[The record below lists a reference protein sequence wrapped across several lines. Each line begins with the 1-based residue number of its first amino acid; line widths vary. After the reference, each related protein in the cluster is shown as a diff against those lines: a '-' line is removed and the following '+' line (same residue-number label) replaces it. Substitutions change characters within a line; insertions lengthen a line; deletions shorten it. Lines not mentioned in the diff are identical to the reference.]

1 MTILPFLAVA
11 FGAGALSLLTR
22 RSALVSGLVGL
33 GGLVLA
39 AVAAAGIG
47 ADDTLAVGGRELVG
61 SAYLRLFVLLGS
73 IVALALAV
81 LGFVTTTHRH
91 APGVLLG
98 SIGAA
103 GLALALP
110 DARIAVLAA
119 TAGGLIGILVTVL
132 RPPTARSVVV
142 ASREFRAIA
151 VAGVLAILATAWIGR
166 SLGTLAAEPAVFGMA
181 YLGFAAAV
189 AIRFGA
195 IPFHFWA
202 ARLADAAPEVTL
214 PMLMAWSPA
223 AFAVVALA
231 WADQS
236 VAPLALPLV
245 AERGLII
252 AVGAVSIVLG
262 AVAAWV
268 QDDLEHVVGYL
279 IIADAGVAILG
290 LAALQPDAW
299 EPART
304 WVLSFVVVRS
314 AFAAWA
320 VAVRAAFDTRRIP
333 DLRGWA
339 IRAPGLALAFAVIA
353 VAAIAWPGL
362 ASWNARAT
370 LIELTLDGP
379 FVLLVTL
386 GTLAPIA
393 VYGRLAVLG
402 LGRPAERMGE
412 GFVERP
418 ALPTGALGSA
428 ATGGRDAVRSV
439 ATTVVAAGRLNRV
452 FVASL
457 LVGALAL
464 LAFTVSAGGL
474 GVVDAARAV
483 PQQVPGPTDEP
494 ASPAP
499 TEVPSDRPEPSAIPS
514 PSVSVEVSPS
524 VDASVAPPSFQPLP
538 SASP

>member
-1 MTILPFLAVA
+1 VTIVPFLAVA

-22 RSALVSGLVGL
+22 RSTLVSGVIGI
-33 GGLVLA
+33 GGLLLA
-39 AVAAAGIG
+39 ALVAMGID
-47 ADDTLAVGGRELVG
+47 ADETMAVGGGELVG
-61 SAYLRLFVLLGS
+61 SAYLRLFVVLGS
-73 IVALALAV
+73 IVALILAI
-81 LGFVTTTHRH
+81 LGFATTTHRH
-91 APGVLLG
+91 APGVLLAG
-98 SIGAA
+98 IGAA

-119 TAGGLIGILVTVL
+119 SAGGLIGILVTVMT
-132 RPPTARSVVV
+132 PATARSVVV
-142 ASREFRAIA
+142 ASRELRAIA

-166 SLGTLAAEPAVFGMA
+166 SLGELAAEPAVFGMA

-236 VAPLALPLV
+236 VAPLVLPLS
-245 AERGLII
+245 AERGLIL

-262 AVAAWV
+262 AVAAWI

-290 LAALQPDAW
+290 LAALQPEAW

-320 VAVRAAFDTRRIP
+320 VALRAAFGTRRIP

-339 IRAPGLALAFAVIA
+339 IRAPGLGVAFVVIA
-353 VAAIAWPGL
+353 VAGIAWPGL

-370 LIELTLDGP
+370 LIDLTLDGP
-379 FVLLVTL
+379 FYLLVTL
-386 GTLAPIA
+386 GALAPIA
-393 VYGRLAVLG
+393 VYGRLAMVG
-402 LGRPAERMGE
+402 LARPAERLGP

-418 ALPTGALGSA
+418 ALPASVAVKGRGA
-428 ATGGRDAVRSV
+428 DAVR
-439 ATTVVAAGRLNRV
+439 AVAATVLEVGRLNRV
-452 FVASL
+452 LVASV
-457 LVGALAL
+457 LVGVLAVL
-464 LAFTVSAGGL
+464 SFTVSAGGL

-483 PQQVPGPTDEP
+483 PQQVPRPTDGPVSPSPSSGESAEP
-494 ASPAP
+494 TGAPSTAP
-499 TEVPSDRPEPSAIPS
+499 TEEPSA
-514 PSVSVEVSPS
+514 E
-524 VDASVAPPSFQPLP
+524 ASAPAPSFQPLP

>member
-22 RSALVSGLVGL
+22 RSSVVSGLIGV
-33 GGLVLA
+33 GGLLLA
-39 AVAAAGIG
+39 ALVAMGIDADEALGIG
-47 ADDTLAVGGRELVG
+47 GGELVG
-61 SAYLRLFVLLGS
+61 SAYLRLFVTLGS
-73 IVALALAV
+73 IVALILAV
-81 LGFVTTTHRH
+81 LGFATTTHRH
-91 APGVLLG
+91 APGVMLG
-98 SIGAA
+98 GIGAA

-110 DARIAVLAA
+110 DARVAVLAA
-119 TAGGLIGILVTVL
+119 SAGGLMGILVTVMT
-132 RPPTARSVVV
+132 PATARSVVV
-142 ASREFRAIA
+142 ASRELRAIA

-202 ARLADAAPEVTL
+202 ARLADAAPEITL
-214 PMLMAWSPA
+214 PTLMAWSPA

-236 VAPLALPLV
+236 VAPLVLPLA
-245 AERGLII
+245 AERGLIL

-262 AVAAWV
+262 AVAAWI

-290 LAALQPDAW
+290 LAALQPEAW

-304 WVLSFVVVRS
+304 WILSFVVVRS

-320 VAVRAAFDTRRIP
+320 VALRSAFGTRRIP

-339 IRAPGLALAFAVIA
+339 IRAPGLGVAFVVIA
-353 VAAIAWPGL
+353 VAGTAWPGL

-370 LIELTLDGP
+370 LIDLTLDGP
-379 FVLLVTL
+379 FYLLVTV
-386 GTLAPIA
+386 GALAPIA
-393 VYGRLAVLG
+393 VYGRLAMVG
-402 LGRPAERMGE
+402 LSRPAERLE
-412 GFVERP
+412 TGFVERP
-418 ALPTGALGSA
+418 ALPGVST
-428 ATGGRDAVRSV
+428 AVRGGGADALRALT
-439 ATTVVAAGRLNRV
+439 ATVLEVGRANRV
-452 FVASL
+452 LVASV
-457 LVGALAL
+457 LVGL
-464 LAFTVSAGGL
+464 LAVLSFTVSAGGL

-483 PQQVPGPTDEP
+483 PQQVPRPTDEP
-494 ASPAP
+494 ASPPPSPAPTGAP
-499 TEVPSDRPEPSAIPS
+499 TEAPTTDPTTPEPSVG
-514 PSVSVEVSPS
+514 VSG
-524 VDASVAPPSFQPLP
+524 APPSFQPLP
-538 SASP
+538 SSSP

>member
-1 MTILPFLAVA
+1 MTIVPFLAVA

-22 RSALVSGLVGL
+22 RSALVSGAIGVAGL
-33 GGLVLA
+33 MLA
-39 AVAAAGIG
+39 ALVAMGID
-47 ADDTLAVGGRELVG
+47 ADDTMTIGGGKLVG
-61 SAYLRLFVLLGS
+61 SAYLRLFVTLGS
-73 IVALALAV
+73 IVALTLAI
-81 LGFVTTTHRH
+81 LGFATTTHRH

-98 SIGAA
+98 GIGAA

-119 TAGGLIGILVTVL
+119 SAGGLIGILVTVAA
-132 RPPTARSVVV
+132 PATARSVVV
-142 ASREFRAIA
+142 ASRELRAIA
-151 VAGVLAILATAWIGR
+151 VAGVLAVLAAAWIGR
-166 SLGTLAAEPAVFGMA
+166 SLGELAAEPAVFGMA

-236 VAPLALPLV
+236 VAPLVLPLA
-245 AERGLII
+245 AERGLIL

-262 AVAAWV
+262 SVAAWI

-290 LAALQPDAW
+290 LAALQPEAW

-320 VAVRAAFDTRRIP
+320 VALRSAFGTRRIP

-339 IRAPGLALAFAVIA
+339 IRAPGLGVAFVVIA
-353 VAAIAWPGL
+353 VAGIAWPGL

-370 LIELTLDGP
+370 LIDLTLDGP
-379 FVLLVTL
+379 FYLLVTL
-386 GTLAPIA
+386 GALAPIA
-393 VYGRLAVLG
+393 VYGRLAMVG
-402 LGRPAERMGE
+402 LERPAERLGT

-418 ALPTGALGSA
+418 ALPAVPAAVRGRGSDAIRALA
-428 ATGGRDAVRSV
+428 ATVLEV
-439 ATTVVAAGRLNRV
+439 GRLNRAL
-452 FVASL
+452 VASV
-457 LVGALAL
+457 LVGL
-464 LAFTVSAGGL
+464 LAVLSFTVSAGGL

-483 PQQVPGPTDEP
+483 PQQVPRPSDSGASPGPSAAPSEEPTDGP
-494 ASPAP
+494 SIRP
-499 TEVPSDRPEPSAIPS
+499 TEPPSSEPSAGAS
-514 PSVSVEVSPS
+514 AVS
-524 VDASVAPPSFQPLP
+524 PSFQPLP